1 MERSGISTETVRQLP
16 GMLEIA
22 DAGPDELALG
32 ARAHSLILGKAMAPA
47 LERLEL
53 DDWTCR
59 VCGTRIPD
67 CMEVD
72 HLDVHAARGSKGL
85 SAICQFCHNLR
96 HPLWAAARGRF
107 RLFWGPDMAQR
118 DVHRAAWQVFF
129 ASGRVG
135 GSDADPELR
144 SAAALVVEDIDRRE
158 SALECIA
165 GSADAC
171 GFLEALL
178 TARDLL
184 SDSAFRRIAAALDGI
199 VRFWPSATDRAAN
212 REIAA
217 PASLSCWREG
227 RFEDLAADAASRH
240 WETEQSSERL
250 RGLFQSEAGQ
260 D

>member
-1 MERSGISTETVRQLP
+1 
-16 GMLEIA
+16 MLEIA
-22 DAGPDELALG
+22 DGCPGELALG
-32 ARAHSLILGKAMAPA
+32 ARAHSTILGKAMGPA
-47 LERLEL
+47 SARLAM

-59 VCGTRIPD
+59 FCGTRIPD
-67 CMEVD
+67 FMEVD
-72 HLDVHAARGSKGL
+72 HPDGHAPCGLNGL

-107 RLFWGPDMAQR
+107 RLFWGPDVSQR

-129 ASGRVG
+129 ASGRVD
-135 GSDADPELR
+135 GSDADPELQ

-158 SALECIA
+158 RALECIA

-184 SDSAFRRIAAALDGI
+184 ADSAFGSIADALNGV
-199 VRFWPSATDRAAN
+199 VRFWPSAADRAAD

-217 PASLSCWREG
+217 PASLACWREG
-227 RFEDLAADAASRH
+227 RFEDLSAEITALH
-240 WETEQSSERL
+240 WETEQSSDRL
-250 RGLFQSEAGQ
+250 RGLFQSEAGK